1 MASTSGSALQEIL
14 EDKELFASHFGFS
27 HNLFDSDESDI
38 DVELD
43 DDECE
48 GKTE

>member
-14 EDKELFASHFGFS
+14 EDKELFASHFGVS
-27 HNLFDSDESDI
+27 HNNLFDSDES
-38 DVELD
+38 VELD